1 MFIKRDQRKIE
12 EILQDPL
19 DKRTCLRLSKR
30 SSEFQ
35 GTVRIL
41 CKESKLEAL
50 ANLKSLNLYDNSL
63 TSVQGMGILSQTPVE
78 DINLGSNNLASIPLE
93 LGALKGLK
101 TLWLDDNKIT
111 DFPVCICQLDGLE
124 MLRLSGNELQTVPPS
139 ISNLQNLLVLALDN
153 NALNEFPLGILQ
165 LANLQH
171 LWLRQNHLE
180 ELPADVDK
188 LVSLE
193 TLSVSSN
200 HLTALP
206 ECLSSMQNLQ
216 YLYANGNNIDRVSAD
231 LCTLP
236 RLLEVNLSNNA
247 IQIIPEEWILTWGER
262 DSATGKLVK
271 KGSEGKNALIT
282 LLGNPL
288 QP

>member
-1 MFIKRDQRKIE
+1 MFVKRDHRKVD
-12 EILQDPL
+12 EILQDAN
-19 DKRTCLRLSKR
+19 DKRECLRLSKR

-50 ANLKSLNLYDNSL
+50 ANLRSLNLYDNAL

-93 LGALKGLK
+93 LGALKCLK
-101 TLWLDDNKIT
+101 SLWLDDNKISE
-111 DFPVCICQLDGLE
+111 FPVCLCQLDGLE
-124 MLRLSGNELQTVPPS
+124 TLRLSGNDLQTVPPS
-139 ISNLQNLLVLALDN
+139 ISNLQNLRVLALDN
-153 NALNEFPLGILQ
+153 NELKEFPLGILQ
-165 LANLQH
+165 LNNLRH
-171 LWLRQNHLE
+171 LLLRQNHLE

-188 LVSLE
+188 LASLE

-200 HLTALP
+200 QLTALP
-206 ECLSSMQNLQ
+206 DCLSSMQNLQ
-216 YLYANGNNIDRVSAD
+216 YLYANGNHIVSVPAD

-236 RLLEVNLSNNA
+236 RLLEVNLSNNS
-247 IQIIPEEWILTWGER
+247 IQLIPESWIVAWGER
-262 DSATGKLVK
+262 DCKTGKLEKSVD
-271 KGSEGKNALIT
+271 GKNAIIT

-288 QP
+288 QS